1 MIEIGSWTRE
11 FAQRLRAEFGPRL
24 LFMGYQGSYA
34 RGEATPES
42 DIDIVTILDKADI
55 AGLRRYRSVVG
66 AMPQSGLACGFI
78 CGRRELENWP
88 RYDLLSLA
96 LDTKPVVGE
105 LAPYLPEFT
114 DGDRREALR
123 IGAANLYHA
132 VCHTYLYGD
141 LAGALPGL
149 LKSAFFCL
157 RLWAL
162 VRDGGYRATRAELA
176 GALSGRERRILDML
190 AGPRPDNVGEAYSLL
205 IDWSSEALRQT

>member
-1 MIEIGSWTRE
+1 MIDIIPWTQTLAQKLRE
-11 FAQRLRAEFGPRL
+11 EFGPRL
-24 LFMGYQGSYA
+24 LFIGCQGSYA

-42 DIDIVTILDKADI
+42 DVDIVAILDEAD
-55 AGLRRYRSVVG
+55 AAALERYRSVVG
-66 AMPQSGLACGFI
+66 GMPQSGLACGFI
-78 CGRRELENWP
+78 CGERELRCWP
-88 RYDLLSLA
+88 KYDLLSLA
-96 LDTKPVVGE
+96 LDTKPVYGSLE
-105 LAPYLPEFT
+105 KYLPEFT
-114 DGDRREALR
+114 DSDRREALR

-190 AGPRPDNVGEAYSLL
+190 AGPRPDNVDEAYSLL

>member
-24 LFMGYQGSYA
+24 LFIGCQGSYA
-34 RGEATPES
+34 RGEATHES
-42 DIDIVTILDKADI
+42 DVDIVAILDEAD
-55 AGLRRYRSVVG
+55 AAALERYRSVVG

-141 LAGALPGL
+141 RERELPGL
-149 LKSAFFCL
+149 LKAAFFCL

-162 VRDGGYRATRAELA
+162 VREGIYCATRAELA
-176 GALSGRERRILDML
+176 QALTGRERRILDML
-190 AGPRPDNVGEAYSLL
+190 AGPRPDNADEAYSLL

>member
-1 MIEIGSWTRE
+1 MIDIIPWTQTLAQKLRE
-11 FAQRLRAEFGPRL
+11 EFGPRL
-24 LFMGYQGSYA
+24 LFMGCQGSYA

-42 DIDIVTILDKADI
+42 DVDIVAILDEAD
-55 AGLRRYRSVVG
+55 AAALERYRSVVG
-66 AMPQSGLACGFI
+66 GMPQSGLACGFI
-78 CGRRELENWP
+78 CGERELRCWP
-88 RYDLLSLA
+88 KYDLLSLA
-96 LDTKPVVGE
+96 LDTKPVYGSLE
-105 LAPYLPEFT
+105 KYLPEFT
-114 DGDRREALR
+114 DSDRREALR

-132 VCHTYLYGD
+132 ACHTYLYGD

-190 AGPRPDNVGEAYSLL
+190 AGPRPDNVDEAYSLL
-205 IDWSSEALRQT
+205 IDWSSEVLRQM